1 MYNSAIL
8 IKQPAIKQENGDFT
22 CVTASIRTYTNGNG
36 FLCVTEIASVNPYVP
51 DYWSTADTDG
61 VGPTMRHVTMT
72 DVVTHVTRT
81 RTRLKVALDRP
92 FVYEPDWGTV
102 SKYDYPARVVTE
114 PGLSGPNIKELPAGD
129 VNPQHGKGYSDYGNE
144 DYGYIPQVLVDY
156 LSEDSGLSS
165 AFFQSISLYPG
176 GPKFDPGNPCEAHL
190 RLPVFGK
197 AAVDIHDSSE
207 ETINIAGCFHPG
219 ACPAANGPAVAVT
232 TPAARSVS
240 QSASVPA
247 RINHSPPAVKTQ
259 VANIKTS
266 LTALVG
272 VARSSDIGAAIA
284 TPQVLPLQSSQTEQ
298 SNGGTPG
305 QQLPPQPNNSPIATT
320 QKFNGATPNQQSPSQ
335 PDANPAP
342 TAHPSIDGASGKKSS
357 LQSSFN
363 LKTPTQ
369 DLNGATFDQKSP
381 PQSGSNSA
389 SPAQNANDGT
399 RDQIF
404 PLPSNSNF
412 ITSAQNFKEAMSD
425 QDVSSQPTENSVS
438 STQNS
443 EDDTQNLISPSHPI
457 SNLINSALNFHKA
470 TSDQQPAS
478 QSDSNPISPA
488 ENSNEDTQG
497 QILSSQSKSNSET
510 SEENFNEATF
520 DQQVSSQS
528 DSNPTSPSQVL
539 DDDLQG
545 QIFSSRPNSN
555 LIASTQNV
563 NNAKPDQQSS
573 SQSNLNPASPAQ
585 NSNGGAQR
593 QEFPSQPKPSPNLVT
608 IVYVSSQL
616 SRPKPTVFRDTSPTP
631 VTIAELPEVP
641 RPAVAPVITVGP
653 LVLTADSKQN
663 FIIGSRTLA
672 PGSSPIVA
680 FGTTLS
686 LLASASALVVNGIN
700 FPLTAAQTF
709 PAQRTEREQIQ
720 RPTLN
725 SPTKIDNQ
733 PLAVNSSLFVIV
745 QGQTL
750 VAGGTSIVAA
760 GATFTLGP
768 SGLAVAINGVT
779 TALPRPDAVPSPA
792 PTLTDNGRIIIANA
806 PGQLSFDVQVLSLD
820 GGLIAVS
827 DIAGHDAAVIVNGMT
842 APLQVSGSEDIMTAS
857 PVHAIIPELVIAGQ
871 TAIAGGAPVTVSGVP
886 ISLLPFGND
895 IVVGNRIGKVPS
907 SGPTLVLTLGTQII
921 TATKKNEYVVIN
933 DQTLTAGPVATAS
946 GVSIHLA
953 PQNSSSNTL
962 VTGKASNDPFN
973 AGRTTD
979 QPESGL
985 FTGDGRILESPM
997 KLVMIGSILMS
1008 LWIMVL

>member
-22 CVTASIRTYTNGNG
+22 CVTASTRSYTNLGG
-36 FLCVTEIASVNPYVP
+36 SLCVTEIPNVNPYVP

-61 VGPTMRHVTMT
+61 IGPTMRHVTMA

-81 RTRLKVALDRP
+81 KLKVALDRP

-102 SKYDYPARVVTE
+102 SKYGYPARVVTE
-114 PGLSGPNIKELPAGD
+114 PGLRGPNIEELPYGAR
-129 VNPQHGKGYSDYGNE
+129 NPYHGEGYSDYGHE
-144 DYGYIPQVLVDY
+144 DYGYIPQVLIDY

-165 AFFQSISLYPG
+165 ALFQSISLYPG
-176 GPKFDPGNPCEAHL
+176 GPKFDPGNPCEIDIKK
-190 RLPVFGK
+190 PFFGK
-197 AAVDIHDSSE
+197 AAADIHDSSE

-219 ACPAANGPAVAVT
+219 ACPGANGPAVAVT
-232 TPAARSVS
+232 TSAAGSVP

-247 RINHSPPAVKTQ
+247 RINHSSPAVKTQ

-266 LTALVG
+266 LTAIVG
-272 VARSSDIGAAIA
+272 AARSSDTGAAIA
-284 TPQVLPLQSSQTEQ
+284 TPQILPLQSSQTEQ

-320 QKFNGATPNQQSPSQ
+320 QKFNGVTSNQQSPSQ

-342 TAHPSIDGASGKKSS
+342 SAHPSIDGASGKKSS

-369 DLNGATFDQKSP
+369 NLNGATFDQESP

-389 SPAQNANDGT
+389 PPAQNANDGT

-412 ITSAQNFKEAMSD
+412 ITSAQNFKEAISD

-443 EDDTQNLISPSHPI
+443 EDDVISPSHLI
-457 SNLINSALNFHKA
+457 SNFITSAQNFHKA

-488 ENSNEDTQG
+488 QNSNEDTQG
-497 QILSSQSKSNSET
+497 RILSSQSKSNSKT
-510 SEENFNEATF
+510 SEQNFNEAKF
-520 DQQVSSQS
+520 DQQFSSQS
-528 DSNPTSPSQVL
+528 NSNPTSPSQVL

-545 QIFSSRPNSN
+545 QILSSRPNSN

-563 NNAKPDQQSS
+563 NKAKPDQQSS
-573 SQSNLNPASPAQ
+573 SQSNLNPASPASPASPAQ

-616 SRPKPTVFRDTSPTP
+616 SRPKPTVFRNTSPIP
-631 VTIAELPEVP
+631 VTIAEMPEVP
-641 RPAVAPVITVGP
+641 KPAVAPVITVGP

-663 FIIGSRTLA
+663 FVISSRTLA

-680 FGTTLS
+680 FGTTLY
-686 LLASASALVVNGIN
+686 LLPSASALIVNGITS
-700 FPLTAAQTF
+700 PLTAAQTF
-709 PAQRTEREQIQ
+709 PAQRTEREQNE
-720 RPTLN
+720 RPTLT
-725 SPTKIDNQ
+725 SATKIDNQ

-779 TALPRPDAVPSPA
+779 TALPAPDAVPSPA

-806 PGQLSFDVQVLSLD
+806 PGQLSFGVQVLSLD

-842 APLQVSGSEDIMTAS
+842 APLQVSGSEDVMTAS
-857 PVHAIIPELVIAGQ
+857 LVHAIPELVIDGQ

-886 ISLLPFGND
+886 ISLLPFGNE
-895 IVVGNRIGKVPS
+895 IVVGSSIEKVP

-921 TATKKNEYVVIN
+921 KATKKNEYVVN
-933 DQTLTAGPVATAS
+933 DQTLTAGPVATVS

-953 PQNSSSNTL
+953 PNSNTL
-962 VTGKASNDPFN
+962 VAGKTSNDPFN
-973 AGRTTD
+973 ARTTD
-979 QPESGL
+979 QPEGGL
-985 FTGDGRILESPM
+985 FTGDGRTLESPM
-997 KLVMIGSILMS
+997 KPVVIGSILMI